1 MKWRKCR
8 MKIITYYEA
17 LDRKIFYDK
26 QSCEEYE
33 AFLKK
38 QFPAK
43 FFSGSGAWEEVSSI
57 KEAGFLVIYRRDFLD
72 LVEDEKERKNLET
85 LERLAKSFADKMTIT
100 SKNMPAEMQKQVWN
114 TNYNYYFNKYKNI
127 YS

>member
-1 MKWRKCR
+1 

-17 LDRKIFYDK
+17 SDRKIFYDK

-85 LERLAKSFADKMTIT
+85 EIEGVFLPDLFIRRENGKWQRAQSYLYEKRDECDELEDAIETVKR
-100 SKNMPAEMQKQVWN
+100 
-114 TNYNYYFNKYKNI
+114 KY
-127 YS
+127 

>member
-1 MKWRKCR
+1 

-85 LERLAKSFADKMTIT
+85 EIEGVFLPDLFIRRENGKWQRAQSYLYEKRDECDELEDAIETVKR
-100 SKNMPAEMQKQVWN
+100 
-114 TNYNYYFNKYKNI
+114 KY
-127 YS
+127 